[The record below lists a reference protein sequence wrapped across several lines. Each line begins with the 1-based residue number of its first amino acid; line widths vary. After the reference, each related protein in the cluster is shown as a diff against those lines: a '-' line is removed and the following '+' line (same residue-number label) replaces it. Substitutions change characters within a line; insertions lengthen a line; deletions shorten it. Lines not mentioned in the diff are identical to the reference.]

1 MDSIRNALKN
11 MSLTNT
17 KSLLKYITSP
27 IGMYM
32 VWVTLHYI
40 AAHLY
45 KNHCAPSGFWG
56 FILSPIM
63 ASTPYCTGLVWI
75 LQNSVIK
82 FMTIWTIIG
91 SWISYNLNHN
101 EIQGIQNDSNKNE
114 KATDKNENEK
124 EKEKENEKED

>member
-32 VWVTLHYI
+32 LWVTLHYI

-56 FILSPIM
+56 FLLSPLM

-82 FMTIWTIIG
+82 FMAIWTIIG

-101 EIQGIQNDSNKNE
+101 EIQATQNNPNDPNKKEEVINKN
-114 KATDKNENEK
+114 
-124 EKEKENEKED
+124 EKENEKED